1 MDVAPGCCAIVGDD
15 VSDQGTYLCRST
27 TPINVAVP
35 PKPASGQREHLLV
48 ARVRDSLANGVYA
61 PAYEWSIELLEDP
74 GSGRPELPG
83 SAIELATVTVSA
95 DAVSVTAAAIS
106 DLRQRSV
113 VGTPALSGDMYASGM
128 HPAYGGRDSTRPL
141 TWMKNPDGWVVL
153 SGWVRRTG
161 GNYTMRANQTAWFD
175 GNTNAAL
182 LPVDAR
188 PTGIRDFIG
197 LTANGPAHYAVHP
210 SGRVSF
216 RFPYETTLTQN
227 ATWFSFDGCMFRAN
241 SF

>member
-161 GNYTMRANQTAWFD
+161 GNYTMRANQTAWFRRQHERRFTASRRATD
-175 GNTNAAL
+175 RYPRLHRAHSERSRAL
-182 LPVDAR
+182 RGTSIRSCVVPV
-188 PTGIRDFIG
+188 P
-197 LTANGPAHYAVHP
+197 V
-210 SGRVSF
+210 
-216 RFPYETTLTQN
+216 
-227 ATWFSFDGCMFRAN
+227 
-241 SF
+241 